1 MVTRRCPLRRND
13 VDTDEG
19 EGNAKAKLYK
29 AHAEMC
35 KTFASPTRLEIFDIL
50 RAGEHSVSELSR
62 RTGVAQ
68 PTVSQHLNVM
78 VQSGV
83 LMRRKEGLNVYY
95 RVANPKV
102 VKAFELLREALLERL
117 ASIGSL
123 AKDMG
128 VKVP

>member
-1 MVTRRCPLRRND
+1 MRRND